1 MKTNLTLDDF
11 NYNLPEE
18 LIAKYPTEKRD
29 EAKMLVVDKITGNI
43 VHKHFY
49 DFVDY
54 LNPNDVLILNNTKV
68 IPARLL
74 GKKETGANI
83 EIFLTRYLGENDW
96 QAIIRNSKRLKD
108 GDIVIISDILKVLI
122 KKKGEANNDGN
133 IPEHLVELIYSN
145 GSMEDILNKTG
156 KIPLPPYIQ
165 REVEEKDKEDYQT
178 VYAKVSG
185 SVAAPTAGL
194 HFTNEI
200 LEKIEKKGIKIAYVT
215 LNVGLGTFLPVKT
228 NDINNH
234 KMHTESYFI
243 PKETADIINNKKG
256 SLVAI
261 GTTSLRCLEANFKK
275 FGKIKEGYDETDI
288 FICPPYDFKV
298 VDKLLTNFHLPK
310 STLLMLVSAFSSREI
325 ILNAYN
331 EAIKN
336 NYRFFSYGD
345 CTFLKWM

>member
-165 REVEEKDKEDYQT
+165 REAEEKDKEDYQT

-288 FICPPYDFKV
+288 FIYPPYDFKV

-345 CTFLKWM
+345 CTFLK

>member
-29 EAKMLVVDKITGNI
+29 EAKMLVVDKITGEI

-96 QAIIRNSKRLKD
+96 QAIIRNSKRLKN

-275 FGKIKEGYDETDI
+275 FGKIKEGYNETDI
-288 FICPPYDFKV
+288 FIYPPYNFKV

-310 STLLMLVSAFSSREI
+310 STLLMLVSAFSSRET

-345 CTFLKWM
+345 CTFLK

>member
-18 LIAKYPTEKRD
+18 LIAKYPTKKRD
-29 EAKMLVVDKITGNI
+29 EAKMLVVDKITGDMI
-43 VHKHFY
+43 HKHFY
-49 DFVDY
+49 DFIDY
-54 LNPNDVLILNNTKV
+54 LNPDDVLILNNTKV

-83 EIFLTRYLGENDW
+83 EIFLTRYLGNNDW

-108 GDIVIISDILKVLI
+108 GDIVTISDILKVLI

-145 GSMEDILNKTG
+145 GSMEEILNKTG

-178 VYAKVSG
+178 VYAKVLG

-194 HFTNEI
+194 HFTSEI

-275 FGKIKEGYDETDI
+275 YGKIKEGYDETDI
-288 FICPPYDFKV
+288 FIYPPYNFKV

-345 CTFLKWM
+345 CTFLK

>member
-228 NDINNH
+228 NNINNH

-288 FICPPYDFKV
+288 FIYPPYDFKV

-325 ILNAYN
+325 ILSAYN

-345 CTFLKWM
+345 CTFLK

>member
-29 EAKMLVVDKITGNI
+29 EAKMLVVDKITGDM

-49 DFVDY
+49 DFIDY

-83 EIFLTRYLGENDW
+83 EIFLTRYLGNNDW

-108 GDIVIISDILKVLI
+108 GDIVTISDILKVLI

-145 GSMEDILNKTG
+145 GSMEEILNKTG

-194 HFTNEI
+194 HFTSEI
-200 LEKIEKKGIKIAYVT
+200 LEKIEKRGIKIAYVT

-275 FGKIKEGYDETDI
+275 YGKVKEGYDETDI
-288 FICPPYDFKV
+288 FIYPPYNFKV

-345 CTFLKWM
+345 CTFLK

>member
-18 LIAKYPTEKRD
+18 LIAKYPTKKRD
-29 EAKMLVVDKITGNI
+29 EAKMLVVDKITGDM

-49 DFVDY
+49 DFIDY
-54 LNPNDVLILNNTKV
+54 LNPDDVLILNNTKV

-83 EIFLTRYLGENDW
+83 EIFLTRYLGNNDW

-108 GDIVIISDILKVLI
+108 GDIVTISDILKVLI

-145 GSMEDILNKTG
+145 GSMEEILNKTG

-194 HFTNEI
+194 HFTSEI
-200 LEKIEKKGIKIAYVT
+200 LEKIEKRGIKIAYVT

-228 NDINNH
+228 NDINDH

-275 FGKIKEGYDETDI
+275 YGKIKEGYDETDI
-288 FICPPYDFKV
+288 FIYPPYNFKV

-345 CTFLKWM
+345 CTFLK

>member
-228 NDINNH
+228 NNINNH

-256 SLVAI
+256 SLVAV

-288 FICPPYDFKV
+288 FICPPYNFKV

-345 CTFLKWM
+345 CTFLK

>member
-18 LIAKYPTEKRD
+18 LIAKYPTKKRD
-29 EAKMLVVDKITGNI
+29 EAKMLVVDKITGDM

-49 DFVDY
+49 DFIDY

-83 EIFLTRYLGENDW
+83 EIFLTRYLGNNDW

-108 GDIVIISDILKVLI
+108 GDIVTISDILKVLI

-145 GSMEDILNKTG
+145 GSMEEILNKTG

-194 HFTNEI
+194 HFTSEI

-275 FGKIKEGYDETDI
+275 YGKIKEGYDETDI
-288 FICPPYDFKV
+288 FIYPPYNFKV

-325 ILNAYN
+325 ILSAYN

-345 CTFLKWM
+345 CTFLK

>member
-18 LIAKYPTEKRD
+18 LIAKYPTKKRD
-29 EAKMLVVDKITGNI
+29 EAKMLVVDKITGDM

-49 DFVDY
+49 DFIDY

-83 EIFLTRYLGENDW
+83 EIFLTRYLGNNDW

-108 GDIVIISDILKVLI
+108 GDIVTISDILKVLI

-145 GSMEDILNKTG
+145 GSMEEILNKTG

-194 HFTNEI
+194 HFTSEI

-275 FGKIKEGYDETDI
+275 YGKIKEGYDETDI
-288 FICPPYDFKV
+288 FIYPPYDFKA

-345 CTFLKWM
+345 CTFLK

>member
-18 LIAKYPTEKRD
+18 LIAKYPTKKRD
-29 EAKMLVVDKITGNI
+29 EAKMLVVDKITGDM

-49 DFVDY
+49 DFIDY
-54 LNPNDVLILNNTKV
+54 LNPDDVLILNNTKV

-74 GKKETGANI
+74 GRKETGANI
-83 EIFLTRYLGENDW
+83 EIFLTRYLGNNDW

-108 GDIVIISDILKVLI
+108 GDIVTISDILKVLI

-145 GSMEDILNKTG
+145 GSMEEILNKTG

-194 HFTNEI
+194 HFTSEI
-200 LEKIEKKGIKIAYVT
+200 LEKIEKRGIKIAYVT

-275 FGKIKEGYDETDI
+275 YGKIKEGYDETDI
-288 FICPPYDFKV
+288 FIYPPYNFKV

-345 CTFLKWM
+345 CTFLK

>member
-18 LIAKYPTEKRD
+18 LIAKYPTKKRD
-29 EAKMLVVDKITGNI
+29 EAKMLVVDKITGDM

-49 DFVDY
+49 DFIDY
-54 LNPNDVLILNNTKV
+54 LNPDDVLILNNTKV

-83 EIFLTRYLGENDW
+83 EIFLTRYLGNNNW

-108 GDIVIISDILKVLI
+108 GDIVTISDILKVLI

-145 GSMEDILNKTG
+145 GSMEEILNKTG

-194 HFTNEI
+194 HFTSEI

-275 FGKIKEGYDETDI
+275 YGKIKEGYDETDI
-288 FICPPYDFKV
+288 FIYPPYDFKV

-345 CTFLKWM
+345 CTFLK

>member
-18 LIAKYPTEKRD
+18 LIAKYPTKKRD
-29 EAKMLVVDKITGNI
+29 EAKMLVVDKITGDM

-49 DFVDY
+49 DFIDY
-54 LNPNDVLILNNTKV
+54 LNPDDVLILNNTKV

-83 EIFLTRYLGENDW
+83 EIFLTRYLGNNDW

-108 GDIVIISDILKVLI
+108 GDIVTISDILKVLI
-122 KKKGEANNDGN
+122 KKKGEVNNDGN

-145 GSMEDILNKTG
+145 GSMEEILNKTG

-194 HFTNEI
+194 HFTSEI
-200 LEKIEKKGIKIAYVT
+200 LEKIEKRGIKIAYVT

-275 FGKIKEGYDETDI
+275 YGKIKEGYDETDI
-288 FICPPYDFKV
+288 FIYPPYNFKV

-345 CTFLKWM
+345 CTFLK

>member
-29 EAKMLVVDKITGNI
+29 EAKMLVVDKITGDM

-49 DFVDY
+49 DFIDY

-83 EIFLTRYLGENDW
+83 EIFLTRYLGNNDW

-108 GDIVIISDILKVLI
+108 GDIVTISDILKVLI

-133 IPEHLVELIYSN
+133 IPEHLAELIYSN
-145 GSMEDILNKTG
+145 GSMEEILNKTG

-194 HFTNEI
+194 HFTSEI

-275 FGKIKEGYDETDI
+275 YGKIKEGYDETDI
-288 FICPPYDFKV
+288 FIYPPYNFKV

-325 ILNAYN
+325 ILSAYN

-345 CTFLKWM
+345 CTFLK

>member
-256 SLVAI
+256 SLVAV

-288 FICPPYDFKV
+288 FIYPPYDFKV

-331 EAIKN
+331 KAIKN

-345 CTFLKWM
+345 CTFLK

>member
-18 LIAKYPTEKRD
+18 LIAKYPTKKRD
-29 EAKMLVVDKITGNI
+29 EAKMLVVDKITGDM

-49 DFVDY
+49 DFIDY

-83 EIFLTRYLGENDW
+83 EIFLTRYLGNNDW

-108 GDIVIISDILKVLI
+108 GDIVTISDILKVLI

-145 GSMEDILNKTG
+145 GSMEEILNKTG

-194 HFTNEI
+194 HFTSEI

-275 FGKIKEGYDETDI
+275 YGKIKEGYDETDI
-288 FICPPYDFKV
+288 FIYPPYDFKV

-345 CTFLKWM
+345 CTFLK

>member
-275 FGKIKEGYDETDI
+275 YGKIKEGYDETDI
-288 FICPPYDFKV
+288 FIYPPYNFKV

-325 ILNAYN
+325 ILSAYN

-345 CTFLKWM
+345 CTFLK

>member
-29 EAKMLVVDKITGNI
+29 EAKMLVVDKITGDM

-49 DFVDY
+49 DFIDY

-83 EIFLTRYLGENDW
+83 EIFLTRYLGNNDW

-108 GDIVIISDILKVLI
+108 GDIVTISDILKVLI

-145 GSMEDILNKTG
+145 GSMEEILNKTG

-194 HFTNEI
+194 HFTSEI

-275 FGKIKEGYDETDI
+275 YGKIKEGYDETDI
-288 FICPPYDFKV
+288 FIYPPYNFKV

-325 ILNAYN
+325 ILSAYN

-345 CTFLKWM
+345 CTFLK

>member
-18 LIAKYPTEKRD
+18 LIAKYPTKKRD
-29 EAKMLVVDKITGNI
+29 EAKMLVVDKITGDM

-49 DFVDY
+49 DFIDY
-54 LNPNDVLILNNTKV
+54 LNPDDVLILNNTKV

-83 EIFLTRYLGENDW
+83 EIFLTRYLGNNDW

-108 GDIVIISDILKVLI
+108 GDIVTISDILKVLI

-145 GSMEDILNKTG
+145 GSMEEILNKTG

-194 HFTNEI
+194 HFTSEI

-275 FGKIKEGYDETDI
+275 YGKIKEGYDETDI
-288 FICPPYDFKV
+288 FIYPPYDFKV

-325 ILNAYN
+325 ILSAYN

-345 CTFLKWM
+345 CTFLK

>member
-18 LIAKYPTEKRD
+18 LIAKYPTKKRD
-29 EAKMLVVDKITGNI
+29 EAKMLVVDKITGDM

-49 DFVDY
+49 DFIDY
-54 LNPNDVLILNNTKV
+54 LNPDDVLILNNTKV

-83 EIFLTRYLGENDW
+83 EIFLTRYLGNNDW

-108 GDIVIISDILKVLI
+108 GDIVTISDILKVLI

-145 GSMEDILNKTG
+145 GLMEEILNKTG

-194 HFTNEI
+194 HFTSEI
-200 LEKIEKKGIKIAYVT
+200 LEKIEKRGIKITYVT

-275 FGKIKEGYDETDI
+275 YGKIKEGYDETDI
-288 FICPPYDFKV
+288 FIYPPYNFKV

-345 CTFLKWM
+345 CTFLK

>member
-18 LIAKYPTEKRD
+18 LIAKYPTKKRD
-29 EAKMLVVDKITGNI
+29 EAKMLVVDKITGDM

-49 DFVDY
+49 DFIDY

-83 EIFLTRYLGENDW
+83 EIFLTRYLGNNDW

-108 GDIVIISDILKVLI
+108 GDIVTISDILKVLI

-145 GSMEDILNKTG
+145 GSMEEILNKTG

-194 HFTNEI
+194 HFTSEI
-200 LEKIEKKGIKIAYVT
+200 LEKIEKRGIKIAYVT

-275 FGKIKEGYDETDI
+275 YGKIKEGYDETDI
-288 FICPPYDFKV
+288 FIYPPYNFKV

-345 CTFLKWM
+345 CTFLK

>member
-256 SLVAI
+256 SLVAV

-275 FGKIKEGYDETDI
+275 YGKIKEGYDETDI
-288 FICPPYDFKV
+288 FIYPPYNFKV

-345 CTFLKWM
+345 CTFLK

>member
-228 NDINNH
+228 NNINNH

-256 SLVAI
+256 SLVAV

-275 FGKIKEGYDETDI
+275 FGKIKEGYNETDI

-345 CTFLKWM
+345 CTFLK

>member
-18 LIAKYPTEKRD
+18 LIAKYPTKKRD
-29 EAKMLVVDKITGNI
+29 EAKMLVVDKITGDM

-49 DFVDY
+49 DFIDY
-54 LNPNDVLILNNTKV
+54 LNPDDVLILNNTKV

-83 EIFLTRYLGENDW
+83 EIFLTRYLGNNDW

-108 GDIVIISDILKVLI
+108 GDIVTISDILKVLI
-122 KKKGEANNDGN
+122 KKKGEANNNGN

-145 GSMEDILNKTG
+145 GSMEEILNKTG

-194 HFTNEI
+194 HFTSEI
-200 LEKIEKKGIKIAYVT
+200 LEKIEKRGIKIAYVT

-275 FGKIKEGYDETDI
+275 YGKIKEGYDETDI
-288 FICPPYDFKV
+288 FIYPPYNFKV

-345 CTFLKWM
+345 CTFLK

>member
-11 NYNLPEE
+11 NYNLPEN
-18 LIAKYPTEKRD
+18 LIAKYPTQKRD
-29 EAKMLVVDKITGNI
+29 EARMLVIDKLTGEI
-43 VHKHFY
+43 IHKHFY

-54 LNPNDVLILNNTKV
+54 LNPCDVLVLNNTKV

-83 EIFLTRYLGENDW
+83 EIFLTRYLGNNDW

-133 IPEHLVELIYSN
+133 IPEHLVELIYSA

-194 HFTNEI
+194 HFTSEI
-200 LEKIEKKGIKIAYVT
+200 LEKIEKRGIKIAYVT

-256 SLVAI
+256 SLVAV

-288 FICPPYDFKV
+288 FIYPPYNFKV

-325 ILNAYN
+325 ILSAYN

-345 CTFLKWM
+345 CTFLK

>member
-11 NYNLPEE
+11 NYNLPEN
-18 LIAKYPTEKRD
+18 LIAKYPTQKRD
-29 EAKMLVVDKITGNI
+29 EARMLVVDKLTGEI
-43 VHKHFY
+43 IHKHFY

-54 LNPNDVLILNNTKV
+54 LNPCDVLVLNNTKV

-83 EIFLTRYLGENDW
+83 EIFLTRYLGNNDW

-200 LEKIEKKGIKIAYVT
+200 LEKIEKKGVKIAYVT
-215 LNVGLGTFLPVKT
+215 LNVGLGTFLPVKV

-234 KMHTESYFI
+234 KMHIESYFI
-243 PKETADIINNKKG
+243 PKETVDIINNKKG
-256 SLVAI
+256 SLVAV
-261 GTTSLRCLEANFKK
+261 GTTSLRCLEANFEKY
-275 FGKIKEGYDETDI
+275 GKIKEGYDETDI
-288 FICPPYDFKV
+288 FIYPPYNFKV

-325 ILNAYN
+325 ILSAYN

-345 CTFLKWM
+345 CTFLK

>member
-29 EAKMLVVDKITGNI
+29 EAKMLVVDKITGDM

-49 DFVDY
+49 DFIDY

-83 EIFLTRYLGENDW
+83 EIFLTRYLGNNDW

-145 GSMEDILNKTG
+145 GSMEEILNKTG

-275 FGKIKEGYDETDI
+275 YGKIKEGYDETDI
-288 FICPPYDFKV
+288 FIYPPYNFKV

-325 ILNAYN
+325 ILSAYN

-345 CTFLKWM
+345 CTFLK

>member
-29 EAKMLVVDKITGNI
+29 EAKMLVVDKITGDM

-49 DFVDY
+49 DFIDY

-83 EIFLTRYLGENDW
+83 EIFLTRYLGNNDW

-108 GDIVIISDILKVLI
+108 GDIVTISDILKVLI

-145 GSMEDILNKTG
+145 GSMEEILNKTG

-194 HFTNEI
+194 HFTSEI
-200 LEKIEKKGIKIAYVT
+200 LEKIEKRGIKIAYVT

-275 FGKIKEGYDETDI
+275 YGKIKEGYDETDI
-288 FICPPYDFKV
+288 FIYPPYDFKV

-325 ILNAYN
+325 ILSAYN

-345 CTFLKWM
+345 CTFLK

>member
-29 EAKMLVVDKITGNI
+29 EAKMLVVDKITGDM

-49 DFVDY
+49 DFIDY
-54 LNPNDVLILNNTKV
+54 LNPDDVLILNNTKV

-83 EIFLTRYLGENDW
+83 EIFLTRYLGNNDW

-108 GDIVIISDILKVLI
+108 GDIVTISDILKVLI

-145 GSMEDILNKTG
+145 GSMEEILNKTG

-194 HFTNEI
+194 HFTSEI

-275 FGKIKEGYDETDI
+275 YGKIKEGYDETDI
-288 FICPPYDFKV
+288 FIYPPYNFKV

-325 ILNAYN
+325 ILSAYN

-345 CTFLKWM
+345 CTFLK

>member
-18 LIAKYPTEKRD
+18 LIAKYPTKKRD
-29 EAKMLVVDKITGNI
+29 EAKMLVVDKITGDM

-49 DFVDY
+49 DFIDY
-54 LNPNDVLILNNTKV
+54 LNPDDVLILNNTKV

-83 EIFLTRYLGENDW
+83 EIFLTRYLGNNDW

-108 GDIVIISDILKVLI
+108 GDIVTISDILKVLI

-145 GSMEDILNKTG
+145 GSMEEILNKTG

-200 LEKIEKKGIKIAYVT
+200 LEKIEKKGVKIAYVT
-215 LNVGLGTFLPVKT
+215 LNVGLGTFLPVKV

-234 KMHTESYFI
+234 KMHIESYFI
-243 PKETADIINNKKG
+243 PKETVDIINNKKG
-256 SLVAI
+256 SLVAV
-261 GTTSLRCLEANFKK
+261 GTTSLRCLEANFEKY
-275 FGKIKEGYDETDI
+275 GKIKEGYDETDI
-288 FICPPYDFKV
+288 FIYPPYNFKV

-325 ILNAYN
+325 ILSAYN

-345 CTFLKWM
+345 CTFLK

>member
-29 EAKMLVVDKITGNI
+29 EAKMLVVDKITGDM

-49 DFVDY
+49 DFIDY

-83 EIFLTRYLGENDW
+83 EIFLTRYLGNNDW

-108 GDIVIISDILKVLI
+108 GDIVTISDILKVLI

-145 GSMEDILNKTG
+145 GSMEEILNKTG

-194 HFTNEI
+194 HFTSEI
-200 LEKIEKKGIKIAYVT
+200 LEKIEKRGIKIAYVT

-275 FGKIKEGYDETDI
+275 YGKIKEGYDETDI
-288 FICPPYDFKV
+288 FIYPPYNFKV

-325 ILNAYN
+325 ILSAYN

-345 CTFLKWM
+345 CTFLK

>member
-18 LIAKYPTEKRD
+18 LIAKYPTKKRD
-29 EAKMLVVDKITGNI
+29 EAKMLVVDKITGDM

-49 DFVDY
+49 DFIDY

-83 EIFLTRYLGENDW
+83 EIFLTRYLGNNDW

-108 GDIVIISDILKVLI
+108 GDIVTISDILKVLI

-145 GSMEDILNKTG
+145 GSMEEILNKTG

-178 VYAKVSG
+178 VYAKISG

-194 HFTNEI
+194 HFTSEI
-200 LEKIEKKGIKIAYVT
+200 LEKIEKKRIKIAYVT

-275 FGKIKEGYDETDI
+275 YGKIKEGYDETDI
-288 FICPPYDFKV
+288 FIYPPYNFKV

-345 CTFLKWM
+345 CTFLK

>member
-18 LIAKYPTEKRD
+18 LIAKYPTKKRD
-29 EAKMLVVDKITGNI
+29 EAKMLVVDKITGDM

-49 DFVDY
+49 DFIDY
-54 LNPNDVLILNNTKV
+54 LNPDDVLILNNTKV

-83 EIFLTRYLGENDW
+83 EIFLTRYLGNNDW

-108 GDIVIISDILKVLI
+108 GDIVTISDILKVLI

-145 GSMEDILNKTG
+145 GSMEEILNKTG

-194 HFTNEI
+194 HFTSEI

-275 FGKIKEGYDETDI
+275 YGKIKEGYDETDI
-288 FICPPYDFKV
+288 FIYPPYNFKV

-325 ILNAYN
+325 ILSAYN

-345 CTFLKWM
+345 CTFLK

>member
-29 EAKMLVVDKITGNI
+29 EAKMLVVDKITGEI

-288 FICPPYDFKV
+288 FIYPPYDFKV

-345 CTFLKWM
+345 CTFLK

>member
-18 LIAKYPTEKRD
+18 LIAKYPTKKRD
-29 EAKMLVVDKITGNI
+29 EAKMLVVDKITGDMI
-43 VHKHFY
+43 HKHFY
-49 DFVDY
+49 DFIDY

-83 EIFLTRYLGENDW
+83 EIFLTRYLGNNDW

-108 GDIVIISDILKVLI
+108 GDIVTISDILKVLI

-145 GSMEDILNKTG
+145 GSMEEILNKTG

-194 HFTNEI
+194 HFTSEI

-275 FGKIKEGYDETDI
+275 YGKIKEGYDETDI
-288 FICPPYDFKV
+288 FIYPPYNFKV

-345 CTFLKWM
+345 CTFLK

>member
-54 LNPNDVLILNNTKV
+54 LNPNDVLVLNNTKV

-256 SLVAI
+256 SLVAV

-345 CTFLKWM
+345 CTFLK

>member
-18 LIAKYPTEKRD
+18 LIAKYPTKKRD
-29 EAKMLVVDKITGNI
+29 EAKMLVVDKITGDM

-49 DFVDY
+49 DFIDY
-54 LNPNDVLILNNTKV
+54 LNPDDVLILNNTKV

-83 EIFLTRYLGENDW
+83 EIFLTRYLGNNNW

-108 GDIVIISDILKVLI
+108 GDIVTISDILKVLI

-145 GSMEDILNKTG
+145 GSMEEILNKTG

-194 HFTNEI
+194 HFTSEI

-275 FGKIKEGYDETDI
+275 YGKIKEGYDETDI
-288 FICPPYDFKV
+288 FIYPPYDFKV

-325 ILNAYN
+325 ILSAYN

-345 CTFLKWM
+345 CTFLK

>member
-18 LIAKYPTEKRD
+18 LIAKYPTKKRD
-29 EAKMLVVDKITGNI
+29 EAKMLVVDKITGDM

-49 DFVDY
+49 DFIDY
-54 LNPNDVLILNNTKV
+54 LNPDDVLILNNTKV

-83 EIFLTRYLGENDW
+83 EIFLTRYLGNNDW

-108 GDIVIISDILKVLI
+108 GDIVTISDILKVLI

-145 GSMEDILNKTG
+145 GSMEEILNKTG

-275 FGKIKEGYDETDI
+275 YGKIKEGYDETDI
-288 FICPPYDFKV
+288 FIYPPYNFKV

-325 ILNAYN
+325 ILSAYN

-345 CTFLKWM
+345 CTFLK

>member
-18 LIAKYPTEKRD
+18 LIAKYPTKKRD
-29 EAKMLVVDKITGNI
+29 EAKMLVVDKITGDM

-49 DFVDY
+49 DFIDY

-83 EIFLTRYLGENDW
+83 EIFLTRYLGNNDW

-108 GDIVIISDILKVLI
+108 GDIVTISDILKVLI
-122 KKKGEANNDGN
+122 KKKSEANNDGN

-145 GSMEDILNKTG
+145 GSMEEILNKTG

-194 HFTNEI
+194 HFTSEI

-275 FGKIKEGYDETDI
+275 YGKIKEGYDETDI
-288 FICPPYDFKV
+288 FIYPPYDFKV

-325 ILNAYN
+325 ILSAYN

-345 CTFLKWM
+345 CTFLK